1 MANKSHGKMLVN
13 ALAKSLGGKYSLYL
27 IQVVSMVVL
36 ARIFTPE
43 QFGIFAI
50 VQVFALFFA
59 LFSEIGLVPALVNEK
74 FITERMRNAVF
85 GFSLTIGIIV
95 CVSFILAGPA
105 IAWFYEDTTYQ
116 YLVIPIAIAI
126 IFNACAIVPTAAYVR
141 EKKFLH
147 IARAEIVAEVSSL
160 VMVLFLLSLKRFD
173 AVLLLAFKPF
183 TVAVV
188 KFLVLLIGSRKTEVG
203 FPSLSSDF
211 SQVKPLFR
219 FSIYQFMS
227 NVMVYFSRNLD
238 NLLVGKY
245 LGAASLGIYDK
256 AYQLMRYPL
265 MLLTFAMAPAIQ
277 PVLKELNHDKV
288 KFAAL
293 HNKFI
298 TYLAFVAGVVGFIL
312 YFAADFIVWLL
323 LGNQWGD
330 VAGLLKILAVSV
342 PIQIVLSSS
351 GGFFQAAN
359 RPDLMFIATAFSF
372 LTNVSAIVLAIAFG
386 DLYTLCWAITASFT
400 INFFQCYYL
409 LGKNVFESFD
419 KRLLKPLLF
428 TLIFSVSLTMLHVFD
443 IQLPPTS
450 MYEN

>member
-1 MANKSHGKMLVN
+1 MTKLSHGRTLAN

-27 IQVVSMVVL
+27 MQVLSMVVL
-36 ARIFTPE
+36 ARVFTPE

-74 FITERMRNAVF
+74 SISENMRNAVF
-85 GFSLTIGIIV
+85 GFSLTIGSIV
-95 CVSFILAGPA
+95 CVLFILAGPA
-105 IAWFYEDTTYQ
+105 IAWFYENDTYQ
-116 YLVIPIAIAI
+116 FLVIPIAVSI
-126 IFNACAIVPTAAYVR
+126 IFNACSIVPTAAYVR

-147 IARAEIVAEVSSL
+147 IAKAEIIAELMSL
-160 VMVLFLLSLKRFD
+160 LVVLFLLSFKQLN
-173 AVLLLAFKPF
+173 AVLVLAFKPL
-183 TVAVV
+183 TVAIV
-188 KFLVLLIGSRKTEVG
+188 KFLFLWLGSRNTEIG
-203 FPSLSSDF
+203 IATLSREF
-211 SQVKPLFR
+211 SMVKPLFR

-245 LGAASLGIYDK
+245 LGPTSLGIYDK

-277 PVLKELNHDKV
+277 PVLKELNQDKV
-288 KFAAL
+288 KFAEL

-298 TYLAFVAGVVGFIL
+298 TYLAFVAGVVGFVM
-312 YFAADFIVWLL
+312 YFAADLIVWLL
-323 LGNQWGD
+323 LGDQWGE
-330 VAGLLKILAVSV
+330 VVGLLKILAVSV

-359 RPDLMFIATAFSF
+359 RPDLMFVATAFSF
-372 LTNVSAIVLAIAFG
+372 VTNVGAIAFAIAFG
-386 DLYTLCWAITASFT
+386 DLYILCWSITASFT

-409 LGKNVFESFD
+409 LGKNVFQFFGYD
-419 KRLLKPLLF
+419 LIKPLLL
-428 TLIFSVSLTMLHVFD
+428 TLACTFLLVLLHLFNID
-443 IQLPPTS
+443 LPLAS
-450 MYEN
+450 FL

>member
-1 MANKSHGKMLVN
+1 
-13 ALAKSLGGKYSLYL
+13 
-27 IQVVSMVVL
+27 MVVL

-43 QFGIFAI
+43 QFGIFAVI
-50 VQVFALFFA
+50 QVFALFFA
-59 LFSEIGLVPALVNEK
+59 LFSEIGLVPALVNENHISK
-74 FITERMRNAVF
+74 RMRNAVF
-85 GFSLTIGIIV
+85 GFTLAIGLVV
-95 CVSFILAGPA
+95 CLLFLLFSPA
-105 IAWFYEDTTYQ
+105 IAWFYDYSAYE
-116 YLVIPIAIAI
+116 YLVIPMAVSI
-126 IFNACAIVPTAAYVR
+126 IFNACSIVPTAAYIR

-147 IARAEIVAEVSSL
+147 IARAEIIAELASL
-160 VMVLFLLSLKRFD
+160 GVVLLLLSMQRFD

-183 TVAVV
+183 TVAIV
-188 KFLVLLIGSRKTEVG
+188 KFLGLWHGSRKTELG
-203 FPSLSSDF
+203 LAKLSLEF
-211 SQVKPLFR
+211 SLVRPLFR
-219 FSIYQFMS
+219 FSVYQFMS

-245 LGAASLGIYDK
+245 LGATSLGIYDK

-298 TYLAFVAGVVGFIL
+298 TYLALVAGVIGFAL
-312 YFAADFIVWLL
+312 YFAADFVVWLL

-359 RPDLMFIATAFSF
+359 RPDLMFVATVFSF
-372 LTNVSAIVLAIAFG
+372 ITNVSAIVLAITFG
-386 DLYTLCWAITASFT
+386 DLYVLCWAITLSFS

-409 LGKNVFESFD
+409 LGKHVFENVYSGLFA
-419 KRLLKPLLF
+419 PLIMVV
-428 TLIFSVSLTMLHVFD
+428 TSSLIILALNLVL
-443 IQLPPTS
+443 Q
-450 MYEN
+450 